1 MQFDYVIVGGG
12 SAGAV
17 LAARLSEN
25 PDINVCLLEAGGAG
39 DSVLVR
45 TPLGTAAML
54 PSRPVK
60 LNNWAWQTTP
70 QDGLAKRQGYL
81 PRGKFLGGSSAIN
94 AMLYIR
100 GQQQDYD
107 AWQQQDCEGWSW
119 QDVLPYFIKAENNQR
134 GASDYHGDQGPLQVS
149 DQAQPRSISKA
160 FVAACG
166 EQGVSACE
174 DFNSGSNAGA
184 GLYQVTQFHQA
195 DKKGERCS
203 AALGYLADYLSR
215 ANLSVVTHAQATKI
229 LFAEADGDEAANKA
243 IGVEYISRGKTGQV
257 YAQQEV
263 ILSAGAYV
271 SPQLLLLSGVGK
283 EDYLQSMGIEPRV
296 DLPGVGQNLQD
307 HIDLTISYKT
317 KDTDNLGFSLSAL
330 MGVRAMVKAWW
341 KKGEGLLA
349 SPIAEA
355 GSFFCSSPGLE
366 RPDIQTHFV
375 IGVVD
380 DHGRRLHW
388 GHGFGSHVCQ
398 LRPFSRGRVGL
409 ASPDPLVPPAVDPNY
424 LSDPRDLQVLMRGVR
439 QVEKVMT
446 SKALAG
452 YNQGALMFDV
462 ANMDDEQLAAEIA
475 QRADTIYHPV
485 GTCKMGRDEMAVVDP
500 QLRVYGC
507 ENLRVVDASIMPTIV
522 SGNTN
527 APTIMIAEKAA
538 DMIIAAQV

>member
-25 PDINVCLLEAGGAG
+25 PDISVCLLEAGGAG
-39 DSVLVR
+39 NSALVR

-60 LNNWAWQTTP
+60 LNNWAWQSTP
-70 QDGLAKRQGYL
+70 QAGLNQRQGYL
-81 PRGKFLGGSSAIN
+81 PRGKCLGGSSAIN

-100 GQQQDYD
+100 GQRQDYD
-107 AWQQQDCEGWSW
+107 QWQQQGCEGWSW
-119 QDVLPYFIKAENNQR
+119 QEVLPYFKKAESNQR
-134 GASDYHGDQGPLQVS
+134 GADEWHGDQGPLQVS
-149 DQAQPRSISKA
+149 EQAQPRPISKA
-160 FVAACG
+160 FVAACA
-166 EQGVSACE
+166 EQGVPACE
-174 DFNSGSNAGA
+174 DFNQGDNWGA

-203 AALGYLADYLSR
+203 AALGYLADYQSR
-215 ANLSVVTHAQATKI
+215 ANLSVVTGAQATKI
-229 LFAEADGDEAANKA
+229 LFAEQVDTRAV
-243 IGVEYISRGKTGQV
+243 GVEYRSRGKTGRV
-257 YAQQEV
+257 YAQREV

-271 SPQLLLLSGVGK
+271 SPQLLLLSGIGQA
-283 EDYLQSMGIEPRV
+283 DYLHSLGIVSRV

-307 HIDLTISYKT
+307 HIDLTISYRT

-330 MGVRAMVKAWW
+330 MGVGGMIKSWW
-341 KKGEGLLA
+341 QRGEGMLA

-355 GSFFCSSPGLE
+355 GSFFCSSPEVE

-398 LRPFSRGRVGL
+398 LRPFSRGQVRL
-409 ASPDPLVPPAVDPNY
+409 ASIDPLQPPEVDPNY
-424 LSDPRDLQVLMRGVR
+424 LSDPRDLMIMIDGVR

-462 ANMDDEQLAAEIA
+462 ASMDDEQLAAEIA
-475 QRADTIYHPV
+475 RRADTIYHPV
-485 GTCKMGRDEMAVVDP
+485 GTCKMGHDDMAVVDP
-500 QLRVYGC
+500 QLRVHGC
-507 ENLRVVDASIMPTIV
+507 ENLRVVDASIMPNIV

-538 DMIIAAQV
+538 DMIIAAQA

>member
-17 LAARLSEN
+17 LASRLSEN
-25 PDINVCLLEAGGAG
+25 PAISVCLLEAGGAG
-39 DSVLVR
+39 DSALVR
-45 TPLGTAAML
+45 TPLGTVAML

-60 LNNWAWQTTP
+60 LNNWAWQTKP
-70 QDGLAKRQGYL
+70 QAGLGGRNGYL
-81 PRGKFLGGSSAIN
+81 PRGKCLGGSSAIN

-107 AWQQQDCEGWSW
+107 AWQQQGCEGWSW
-119 QDVLPYFIKAENNQR
+119 QEVLPYFIKAENNQR
-134 GASDYHGDQGPLQVS
+134 GADDLHGGEGPLQVS
-149 DQAQPRSISKA
+149 DQAQPRPISKA
-160 FVAACG
+160 FVAACA
-166 EQGVSACE
+166 EQGVAHCN
-174 DFNSGSNAGA
+174 DFNGGSNAGA

-203 AALGYLADYLSR
+203 ASLAYLANYKAK
-215 ANLSVVTHAQATKI
+215 ANLSVVVGARATRI
-229 LFAEADGDEAANKA
+229 LFDDEDAVTKA
-243 IGVEYISRGKTGQV
+243 TAVEYLSRGQVGQV
-257 YAQQEV
+257 YAKREV

-271 SPQLLLLSGVGK
+271 SPQLLLLSGIG
-283 EDYLQSMGIEPRV
+283 EAGYLKSKAVEPRV

-307 HIDLTISYKT
+307 HIDLTVSYRT
-317 KDTDNLGFSLSAL
+317 RDTDNLGFSLSAL
-330 MGVRAMVKAWW
+330 VRFGSQIKSWW

-355 GSFFCSSPGLE
+355 GSFFCSSPEVE

-388 GHGFGSHVCQ
+388 GHGFGTHVCQ
-398 LRPFSRGRVGL
+398 LRPYSRGTVGL
-409 ASPDPLVPPAVDPNY
+409 ASKDPLSPPAVDPNY
-424 LSDPRDLQVLMRGVR
+424 LSDPRDMQVLMQGVR
-439 QVEKVMT
+439 EVHKVV
-446 SKALAG
+446 SSSALASFNRG
-452 YNQGALMFDV
+452 PIMFD
-462 ANMDDEQLAAEIA
+462 AGQMSDEQLAAEIA
-475 QRADTIYHPV
+475 KRADTIYHPV
-485 GTCKMGRDEMAVVDP
+485 GTCKMGLDKMAVVDA

-538 DMIIAAQV
+538 DMIIATQH